1 MNNIGQLIEMLNDR
15 LDDMETAVAKK
26 DENKFYMERGLY
38 QSLTKDPSVGTMISQ
53 KDLQEVARRYREV
66 NNKGMQIFKEGI
78 SEL

>member
-1 MNNIGQLIEMLNDR
+1 
-15 LDDMETAVAKK
+15 
-26 DENKFYMERGLY
+26 LY
-38 QSLTKDPSVGTMISQ
+38 QSLTKDPSVGTMLSQ